1 MVNPNGFDTK
11 AWFQYSTGALSCSS
25 PTLTQ
30 EQDVGAGAVYV
41 TFSANIAGLSPDT
54 TYNFEACASN
64 AGGAPTNGGTFKT
77 LPSTTSSGTP
87 AITSGGVVSASAFG
101 AFASAAPGS
110 WIEIYG
116 TDLAA
121 DSRSWQESDFTGVAA
136 PTTLDGTSVTIGG
149 QPAFVDYIS
158 PAQVNV
164 QVPNVV
170 AGTQQLVVTA
180 GGNKSAPY
188 NLTIQAVDPGLLA
201 PANFKINGVQYA
213 FALDGSNYVLPAGAI
228 AGVSSAPAKPGDVI
242 VLYGVGFG
250 PVSPPIPEGQIVEQ
264 QNTLPSF
271 SISIGG
277 SPATVKYAGLALNY
291 VGLYQFNVVMPPIAA
306 NNAALVTFHL
316 NGTAGTQT
324 LYLAVGPSL

>member
-64 AGGAPTNGGTFKT
+64 AGGAPANGGTFKT